1 MNSLFSGSSSGEQA
15 SAEYHLVNLDK
26 LMDDV
31 KSVTDKLNELDGL
44 DQDVPSGPDHAK
56 AFKDLQSRMIN
67 AADVALALQ
76 KAKLIK
82 VTLETK
88 LIKDQHDRLNRL
100 NGSFFPILIVTSV
113 LALMIILIA
122 QAFY

>member
-82 VTLETK
+82 
-88 LIKDQHDRLNRL
+88 DQHDRLNRL